1 MSFLTLFSAPKPFTD
16 PHIAVIQ
23 HNAIKSWTLLSDVEV
38 LLIGDEQ
45 GVAEAAK
52 ELGVKHLPDVQCSDN
67 GTPLISSMFQLA
79 RENSH
84 SDLLCIINTD
94 IILMPDFVEAAYTI
108 FYGGRVAEGVSRPQ
122 LSKAFLVTRTFC
134 LPVGFDT
141 GFALLNQRI
150 VFEKENMP
158 EPIQLHLLQPGQQA
172 TITRINGASA
182 LRRRF
187 VEMGIV
193 KGETILI
200 ERHAPLG
207 DPVEYFIKG
216 YHLAL
221 RKEEAAQIDVI
232 LLGGEND

>member
-1 MSFLTLFSAPKPFTD
+1 MSD
-16 PHIAVIQ
+16 
-23 HNAIKSWTLLSDVEV
+23 
-38 LLIGDEQ
+38 
-45 GVAEAAK
+45 
-52 ELGVKHLPDVQCSDN
+52 
-67 GTPLISSMFQLA
+67 
-79 RENSH
+79 
-84 SDLLCIINTD
+84 
-94 IILMPDFVEAAYTI
+94 
-108 FYGGRVAEGVSRPQ
+108 
-122 LSKAFLVTRTFC
+122 
-134 LPVGFDT
+134 
-141 GFALLNQRI
+141 
-150 VFEKENMP
+150 
-158 EPIQLHLLQPGQQA
+158 PIQLHLLQPGQQA

-232 LLGGEND
+232 LIGAKNG